1 MWCKRMEHQ
10 CARLNQIEPPPL
22 TRSARQTWVQT
33 DRAAH
38 EAWGHLV
45 HKSPRA
51 AALMHHLVAHMDQ
64 SAAVVASYATLAKIC
79 GFSVATVRRAV
90 DDLKSRQWIQVV
102 QIGGKG
108 AANAFVVNSR
118 VAWAANRDMLPL
130 AAFTARVL
138 ASPDEQD
145 AETLDG
151 PPLRRVPILR
161 AGEGNYLLAQVKI
174 RRVSPQSKAWSRIY
188 RACRPS
194 KSSKVTRFPNGP
206 AGRATASTHA

>member
-1 MWCKRMEHQ
+1 
-10 CARLNQIEPPPL
+10 
-22 TRSARQTWVQT
+22 
-33 DRAAH
+33 
-38 EAWGHLV
+38 
-45 HKSPRA
+45 
-51 AALMHHLVAHMDQ
+51 MDQ

>member
-1 MWCKRMEHQ
+1 
-10 CARLNQIEPPPL
+10 
-22 TRSARQTWVQT
+22 
-33 DRAAH
+33 
-38 EAWGHLV
+38 
-45 HKSPRA
+45 
-51 AALMHHLVAHMDQ
+51 MDQ

-151 PPLRRVPILR
+151 PPLRRVLILR
-161 AGEGNYLLAQVKI
+161 AGERQLPTGPGEDPPSQPAIEGMEPDLPSLQAEQEQQGNLI
-174 RRVSPQSKAWSRIY
+174 P
-188 RACRPS
+188 
-194 KSSKVTRFPNGP
+194 
-206 AGRATASTHA
+206 